1 MTKER
6 SPLRKYLKPY
16 KKEVIISPLFK
27 LLEALF
33 DLFVPIVVARMI
45 NSTISSSNNSLLFY
59 FIILIAMAFLGLLC
73 SVIAQYF
80 ASQASVGFA
89 SQLRE
94 ALFKHIENLSF
105 SNLDRLGSNTLIT
118 RLTDDVNQIQT
129 GLNMALR
136 LLLRSPFIVFGAA
149 ILSFFIDAKVAMVI
163 ALSIPPLFLVTIL
176 IMKISIPLYAK
187 SQNMLDKITLL
198 SRENLT
204 GVRVIRAFNRENKSV
219 EEFEKNNDELTRI
232 NLFVG
237 KISCLLN
244 PLTYVLINIATV
256 ILIKQSAIR
265 VNLGFLTQGDV
276 VALYNYMLQIIVE
289 LIKLAS
295 LIITINKALA
305 CKKRVE
311 SIMAVKSDIVYPES
325 DTEEV
330 KTDVAISFK
339 NVSFRYPESQKESLS
354 DITFTLN
361 RGETLGIIG
370 PTGSGKTTL
379 VNLIA
384 RYYDRSS
391 GEILING
398 KDVKDYTKK
407 TITSLITVVF
417 QKSQLFKGTVKSNLL
432 LGRQSAKDDELWQA
446 LKIAQAE
453 DIVKNKEAGLWSQ
466 VEQNGRNFSGGQK
479 QRLSIARS
487 LIKGGEIL
495 ILDDSSSALDYKTDS
510 LLREE
515 IERLSMTKVIVSQR
529 ISSVKNATKIVVLN
543 DGKLVGYGK
552 HSELLESNEMY
563 KDIYYSQ
570 YPEEKG
576 VEDEKE

>member
-149 ILSFFIDAKVAMVI
+149 ILSFFIDAKIAMVI

-391 GEILING
+391 GEILISG

>member
-59 FIILIAMAFLGLLC
+59 FIILIVMAFLGLLC

-149 ILSFFIDAKVAMVI
+149 ILSFFIDAKIAMVI

>member
-149 ILSFFIDAKVAMVI
+149 ILSFFIDAKIAMVI

>member
-149 ILSFFIDAKVAMVI
+149 ILSFFIDAKIAMVI

-204 GVRVIRAFNRENKSV
+204 GIRVIRAFNRENKSV

>member
-256 ILIKQSAIR
+256 ILIKQSTIR

>member
-16 KKEVIISPLFK
+16 KKEVIISPRFK

-149 ILSFFIDAKVAMVI
+149 ILSFFIDAKIAMVI

-204 GVRVIRAFNRENKSV
+204 GIRVIRAFNRENKSV